1 MTKSTSTMVNEES
14 NQMSDVQ
21 FLFNKYEEVKQ
32 EILSLSKE
40 LETAQSLEQI
50 HRKHV
55 DDLECDI
62 RHTRFVIN
70 TTIAKC
76 LDKDRDFKPK
86 SKVTKQDLLNA
97 LQTISGIVNEGG
109 NRS

>member
-1 MTKSTSTMVNEES
+1 MRKTTEVGSTVVREES

-32 EILSLSKE
+32 EILSLCKE

-50 HRKHV
+50 HRMHI
-55 DDLECDI
+55 DDLEHDI
-62 RHTRFVIN
+62 RHTKFLIN
-70 TTIAKC
+70 TTIGEC
-76 LDKDRDFKPK
+76 LDRDHDLKPK

-97 LQTISGIVNEGG
+97 LQTISDIVNE
-109 NRS
+109 

>member
-1 MTKSTSTMVNEES
+1 MRKTTEVGSTVVREES

-32 EILSLSKE
+32 EILSLTKE

-50 HRKHV
+50 HRKHI
-55 DDLECDI
+55 DDLEYNI
-62 RHTRFVIN
+62 RDTRFGIN
-70 TTIAKC
+70 ATIAKC
-76 LDKDRDFKPK
+76 LDKDHNFKPT

-97 LQTISGIVNEGG
+97 LETISGIVND
-109 NRS
+109 